1 MANRGFCSEEVKPL
15 HVFAQPDRQ
24 RSSGPERGVV
34 GSPGGG
40 LVAGLWPFGPLMR
53 RGHQRNQVGLCN
65 KALPAQRGRFV
76 QQSLAQL
83 RLYKG
88 PNNFPIFLHRL
99 IWICL
104 GISNKY

>member
-53 RGHQRNQVGLCN
+53 RGHQRNQVSLCN
-65 KALPAQRGRFV
+65 KAIHHLSQKIEIA
-76 QQSLAQL
+76 
-83 RLYKG
+83 
-88 PNNFPIFLHRL
+88 PNTNNINNINR
-99 IWICL
+99 
-104 GISNKY
+104 